1 METIIV
7 QVPIDSVVPNA
18 LDFLDD
24 LNNKIFKDDNDLYNF
39 LAENYGS
46 GWMSDISLWGN
57 ITEFCSRLNFDELNR
72 EDYYYGAAKI
82 EN

>member
-1 METIIV
+1 MKTIIV

-18 LDFLDD
+18 LDFLND
-24 LNNKIFKDDNDLYNF
+24 LNDKIFKDDNDLYDF
-39 LAENYGS
+39 LAENYGK
-46 GWMSDISLWGN
+46 GWITDIPLWSN
-57 ITEFCSRLNFDELNR
+57 ISEFCSRLNYDELNQ